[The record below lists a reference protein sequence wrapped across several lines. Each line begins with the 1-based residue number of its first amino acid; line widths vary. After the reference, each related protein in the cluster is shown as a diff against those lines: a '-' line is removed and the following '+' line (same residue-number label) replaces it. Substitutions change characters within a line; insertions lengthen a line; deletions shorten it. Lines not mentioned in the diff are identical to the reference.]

1 MIELGTILYGV
12 TSNGNVKTWEC
23 HVEGFHNVE
32 GASKEPA
39 TLTMITR
46 TKLDGKAVT
55 RSEVINKG
63 KNLGKSNE
71 TTPYEQAVNEAESRY
86 RKKVK
91 KGYGTTIPTDLT
103 KADTNALD
111 LPRPMLAHPI
121 DKVKKVEFPAMVQP
135 KFDGHRALVTKRD
148 GVMLMYSRGGDE
160 ITTMDHILKHLEDK
174 VEEGEFFDGEL
185 YIHGMK
191 LQDIGSWI
199 RKYREG
205 LSERVHLYLYDT
217 MMDEPY
223 PQRQLKLRMTILDQ
237 SGPVKLAATQ
247 IVHDLAEA
255 LSFRDAVI
263 DEGYEGAMLR
273 TPDKGYQA
281 GKKSRTLLKL
291 KTFDD
296 TEFTI
301 TDVVEGKD
309 RIVNDVE
316 LKVACFKCETEDGKE
331 FEVTAHGDMYEKDA
345 IWHSREEHIGR
356 RVTVQHSGYTNEGK
370 PWHPVCLRFRED
382 I

>member
-1 MIELGTILYGV
+1 MKLGTVLYGV
-12 TSNGNVKTWEC
+12 TSNGNVKTWCAKVHGTPTEQP
-23 HVEGFHNVE
+23 
-32 GASKEPA
+32 SDA
-39 TLTMITR
+39 TIEIVTQ
-46 TKLDGKAVT
+46 TKLGGKEVT
-55 RSEVINKG
+55 RQEIITEG
-63 KNLGKSNE
+63 KNVGKSNE
-71 TTPYEQAVNEAESRY
+71 TTPYEQAVSEAESRY

-91 KGYGTTIPTDLT
+91 KGYITTIPADLT
-103 KADTNALD
+103 VADTNALG

-121 DKVKKVEFPAMVQP
+121 DKVKKVEFPAYVQP
-135 KFDGHRALVTKRD
+135 KFDGHRAIVTKRD

-160 ITTMDHILKHLEDK
+160 ITTMGHILKHLEDK
-174 VEEGEFFDGEL
+174 VWEGEFFDGEL
-185 YIHGMK
+185 YVHGKK

-205 LSERVHLYLYDT
+205 LSEQVHLYLYDT

-223 PQRQLKLRMTILDQ
+223 ELRQLKLRRTILDQ

-255 LSFRDAVI
+255 MNFRDTVI
-263 DEGYEGAMLR
+263 AEGYEGAMLR

-291 KTFDD
+291 KMFDD
-296 TEFTI
+296 TEFII

-309 RIVNDVE
+309 RIVNEVE
-316 LKVACFKCETEDGKE
+316 LKVACFKCETDDGEE
-331 FEVTAHGDMYEKDA
+331 FEVTAYGDMYKKDE
-345 IWHSREEHIGR
+345 IWHNRAEYIGKTL
-356 RVTVQHSGYTNEGK
+356 TVQHSGYTKDNI
-370 PWHPVCLRFRED
+370 PWHPVALRLRED